1 MDLEEIKKKKIYLH
15 KWVCIFLLQFSK
27 ALFFFFLKYKE
38 ISVIFFV
45 TLMT

>member
-27 ALFFFFLKYKE
+27 ALFFFFFFKYKE
-38 ISVIFFV
+38 ISVIFF
-45 TLMT
+45 L